1 MSQPGLLF
9 LCVANSARSQ
19 MAEALARARY
29 GDAVRVQSAGSEPSR
44 VHPLAL
50 KACAAQRLDTE
61 QLSSKGVET
70 IDPSTVDVVVTL
82 CAEEYCPAYLHQ
94 ATRLHWPMPDPAA
107 AQPGEDEAAQLGRFL
122 DVADRIA
129 VRLSE
134 LDARLR
140 PHPQ

>member
-61 QLSSKGVET
+61 QLSSKGVDT

-94 ATRLHWPMPDPAA
+94 ATRLHWPRPDPAA

-140 PHPQ
+140 PHPR